1 MRIAY
6 VRDTRQ
12 EQRLKALRALYKSE
26 AYQHLPPPSQT
37 EDATGRKIPFRERQ
51 PKVIRRLPKRLVR
64 SMASM
69 LFGGFRF
76 PTFTHAD
83 PDVQAAANVLSEQLR
98 LPSRALKQARLAL
111 RDGAMAMTFAIVDG
125 EVVLRTWSASQVQRV
140 EWDERRPDRI
150 TLIRI
155 LYPYTERQPDGTAK
169 NLWFRRDYTTEAE
182 IEYEPIDAVA
192 FPDPDADDVPW
203 REKEDNPPPH
213 NFGFV
218 FGEWLACFGEEDDDR
233 RGESLLEHMD
243 TIFAAID
250 YNLSHLDRVLEYH
263 AEPWVARSGDVP
275 LDAAVPD
282 IDAVSGEPIP
292 GRLAITKGDGDILDL
307 GPDGTIKFVEMQG
320 TIQEIQQRHLQ
331 DLERMLRTDT
341 QVVEVDP
348 EMAVRADSR
357 PALERVYAPMLALA
371 DELRTDLGDHG
382 LAVLM
387 AKILVALKRFQA
399 AGQRVRLPE
408 VWDEQASRMV
418 PVNLDGVGDDPHTL
432 SLGLD
437 WGPYFE
443 ATAVDRE
450 AEARAT
456 QIAVSA
462 GLPHSYAI
470 RYLGPFFGVEGDE
483 LEALVAALR
492 EQEEAGRRGAGQD
505 RAMDRDIDDALAGGA
520 GIEEPAG

>member
-6 VRDTRQ
+6 VRDAQQ
-12 EQRLKALRALYKSE
+12 EQRLKVLKALYENE
-26 AYQHLPPPSQT
+26 AYKHLPPPSQT
-37 EDATGRKIPFRERQ
+37 EDPTGRKLSFRERQ
-51 PKVIRRLPKRLVR
+51 PQVMRRLPKRLVR

-76 PTFTHAD
+76 PTFTH
-83 PDVQAAANVLSEQLR
+83 PNPNVQAAANALSDQLR

-111 RDGAMAMTFAIVDG
+111 RDGAIAVTFAIVDG

-155 LYPYTERQPDGTAK
+155 LYAYTEKQPDGSTK
-169 NLWFRRDYTTEAE
+169 RLWFRRDYTTEAE
-182 IEYEPIDAVA
+182 VEYEPIDATIY
-192 FPDPDADDVPW
+192 PNPDAENVPW
-203 REKEDNPPPH
+203 RAKADNPPPH

-218 FGEWLACFGEEDDDR
+218 FGEWLTCFSEEDDDH
-233 RGESLLEHMD
+233 RGESLLENMD

-263 AEPWVARSGDVP
+263 AEPWVARSGEGPFDSA
-275 LDAAVPD
+275 LPD
-282 IDAVSGEPIP
+282 IDAVSGEPIR

-320 TIQEIQQRHLQ
+320 AIQEIQQKHLQ

-348 EMAVRADSR
+348 EMAIRADSR
-357 PALERVYAPMLALA
+357 PALERVYAPMLSLA
-371 DELRTDLGDHG
+371 DELRTDLGERG
-382 LAVLM
+382 LAVLLS
-387 AKILVALKRFQA
+387 KILVALARYARQ
-399 AGQRVRLPE
+399 GQTVRLPE
-408 VWDEQASRMV
+408 TRGPDGRPTVVS
-418 PVNLDGVGDDPHTL
+418 LDGVPDDPRSL

-443 ATAVDRE
+443 TTAVDRQ
-450 AEARAT
+450 AEAA
-456 QIAVSA
+456 AVQTAVLA
-462 GLPHSYAI
+462 GLPRSYAL
-470 RYLGPFFGVEGDE
+470 RYLGPFFGVTGAELDE
-483 LEALVAALR
+483 LVAEAKAA
-492 EQEEAGRRGAGQD
+492 EAEERIAAAQG
-505 RAMDRDIDDALAGGA
+505 RAMDQDIEAALAGA
-520 GIEEPAG
+520 VR